1 MDIITLDVG
10 GKKFK
15 CSKHLLI
22 SRCKYFEDLFSE
34 YDDKKEIYIDR
45 SPHIFKHIL
54 ALIRDHRY
62 QYPKKYNEEL
72 YYFLM
77 KKKNTLRKSK
87 QKFEEL
93 TFYEKINF
101 LEKDNLYTEEI
112 ECYNRLKTFKIDTS
126 IVYNH
131 DSINC
136 NCDNCKL
143 YRLKYFINTGRYYR
157 KTNVFEY

>member
-15 CSKHLLI
+15 CSKNLLI
-22 SRCKYFEDLFSE
+22 SRCKYFEDFFSE
-34 YDDKKEIYIDR
+34 YDDKKKIYIDR
-45 SPHIFKHIL
+45 SPHIFKHVL

-77 KKKNTLRKSK
+77 KKKNSSNKIK
-87 QKFEEL
+87 KEFEEL
-93 TFYEKINF
+93 TFDEKIYF
-101 LEKDNLYTEEI
+101 LEKNNLYSEEL
-112 ECYNRLKTFKIDTS
+112 ECYNRIKKLKIDNLV
-126 IVYNH
+126 VYSH

-143 YRLKYFINTGRYYR
+143 YRLKYFINTGKYY
-157 KTNVFEY
+157 KKINIFEY